1 MSFDGDIAPGKKG
14 CARVSV
20 FTLASSVFPQ
30 RSWNMST
37 NKLQLYNLGLS
48 ETHNLL
54 KDLTSFWTFDLQPHP
69 IVWVQTTDNSIGHT

>member
-1 MSFDGDIAPGKKG
+1 
-14 CARVSV
+14 
-20 FTLASSVFPQ
+20 
-30 RSWNMST
+30 MST

>member
-1 MSFDGDIAPGKKG
+1 
-14 CARVSV
+14 
-20 FTLASSVFPQ
+20 
-30 RSWNMST
+30 MST

-69 IVWVQTTDNSIGHT
+69 IVRVQTTDNSIGHT